1 MVSLVDSGL
10 GEFLIPVFIFILIY
24 AIIFSVL
31 RKSKFL
37 GDDTNINAVVA
48 FVLSAL
54 FAIVPGVM
62 EFISIIAPWF
72 VVMVIVAFS
81 ILLVFMF
88 GGVKGDTIESIFKN
102 STVYWTIIML
112 SIIILIGG
120 LTSVYGPLLVGGTPA
135 EQGPGSSIHRAIF
148 NAKVLTT
155 VIVLI
160 IFAFAVR
167 LLSFESL
174 RES

>member
-1 MVSLVDSGL
+1 MVSLIDSGL
-10 GEFLIPVFIFILIY
+10 GEFLIPIFIFILIY
-24 AIIFSVL
+24 AVIFATLKKTKV
-31 RKSKFL
+31 L
-37 GDDTNINAVVA
+37 GDDININAIVA
-48 FVLSAL
+48 FVLAAL
-54 FAIVPGVM
+54 FAVVPGVM
-62 EFISIIAPWF
+62 DFISIIAPWF

-81 ILLVFMF
+81 IMLVFMF
-88 GGVKGDTIESIFKN
+88 GGVKGETVENIFKN

-120 LTSVYGPLLVGGTPA
+120 LTAVYGPFLVGGTPGG
-135 EQGPGSSIHRAIF
+135 EGPGASIQKAIF

-155 VIVLI
+155 IIILI

-174 RES
+174 RE